1 MKLSQIVLGADG
13 YGERIDKKTAFELM
27 ELYVK
32 NGGNVLDTARMYT
45 DGKSEKIVGEFAKS
59 NRDNLYIS
67 TKCGFPYDR
76 KNRLNEQD
84 IVFEMNYLLLF
95 VNLYIQAYQL

>member
-1 MKLSQIVLGADG
+1 MNYINLSDMKLSQIVLGTDG

-45 DGKSEKIVGEFAKS
+45 DG
-59 NRDNLYIS
+59 
-67 TKCGFPYDR
+67 
-76 KNRLNEQD
+76 
-84 IVFEMNYLLLF
+84 
-95 VNLYIQAYQL
+95 